1 MSEPAKEEPKETP
14 KETTP
19 STEPKKLTN
28 QDIINQYNQTRQKY
42 SLFFEKAVEIEQELS
57 EHK

>member
-1 MSEPAKEEPKETP
+1 MSEPTKEAPKETA

-19 STEPKKLTN
+19 SNEPKKLTN